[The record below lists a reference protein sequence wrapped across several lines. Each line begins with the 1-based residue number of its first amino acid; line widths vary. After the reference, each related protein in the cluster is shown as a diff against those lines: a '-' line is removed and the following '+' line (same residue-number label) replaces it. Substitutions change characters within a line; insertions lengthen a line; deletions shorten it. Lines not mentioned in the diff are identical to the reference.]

1 MACANH
7 LSGEPAQ
14 FADTIRSG
22 RRQNETAVQWRAGTH
37 P

>member
-22 RRQNETAVQWRAGTH
+22 RQNETAVQWRAGTH